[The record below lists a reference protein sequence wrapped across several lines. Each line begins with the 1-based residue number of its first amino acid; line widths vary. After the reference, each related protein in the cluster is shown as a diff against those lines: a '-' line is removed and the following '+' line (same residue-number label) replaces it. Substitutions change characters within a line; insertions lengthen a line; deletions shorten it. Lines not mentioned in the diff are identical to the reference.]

1 MAQGLQVFDA
11 EGNSFSNDFSGII
24 NIVPVSE
31 NYYSG
36 SSCGGDMSEN
46 YIFTWYSGG
55 EITINSKTET
65 WERAVYSDKRTLA
78 IIRFDGLNAMCRLE
92 YVGENLSWVNAV
104 TGNVFCEDGDGVIIR
119 FLDEM
124 ERSTDWKERLYA
136 EYWQAKIR
144 LKKLKPYINKRID
157 GLSTEK
163 EPIEILLMQ
172 ENYMQGYL
180 RCLEANARYNACV
193 CIPFHQA

>member
-1 MAQGLQVFDA
+1 M
-11 EGNSFSNDFSGII
+11 NGIK
-24 NIVPVSE
+24 E
-31 NYYSG
+31 
-36 SSCGGDMSEN
+36 
-46 YIFTWYSGG
+46 
-55 EITINSKTET
+55 
-65 WERAVYSDKRTLA
+65 RTLA

-104 TGNVFCEDGDGVIIR
+104 TGNVFCEDGEGVIIR

-124 ERSTDWKERLYA
+124 ERSTDWKELLYA
-136 EYWQAKIR
+136 EYWQVKIR
-144 LKKLKPYINKRID
+144 LKKLKAYINKRID

-180 RCLEANARYNACV
+180 RCLEANARYNGIDLGENGNEGKQKAG
-193 CIPFHQA
+193 QGMA

>member
-1 MAQGLQVFDA
+1 M
-11 EGNSFSNDFSGII
+11 NGIK
-24 NIVPVSE
+24 E
-31 NYYSG
+31 
-36 SSCGGDMSEN
+36 
-46 YIFTWYSGG
+46 
-55 EITINSKTET
+55 
-65 WERAVYSDKRTLA
+65 RTLA

-104 TGNVFCEDGDGVIIR
+104 TGNVFCEDGEGVIIR

-180 RCLEANARYNACV
+180 RCIEVSAKYNGIDLGENGNEGKQKAG
-193 CIPFHQA
+193 QGMA